1 MFVRQSST
9 QLLQSGGLW
18 QEALDLYSPFG
29 IKSKQHPHLVIVFPS
44 GAQIQFKVCQSDAD
58 TKNFDGGQYSFVCF
72 DEAQWHSQ
80 KQVSYLESRIRS
92 KAKGPHRLVCTCNPL
107 RESFLLKFVQPYL
120 DQDTGIPIPELSG
133 KERYYA
139 QYNGDYVFGDT
150 AQEIID
156 KCGPNAKPQ
165 TYTFISAT
173 IYSNPVMI
181 KRNPEYL
188 DRLENLDRVE
198 RERLLLGSWY
208 AREVASSYFQR
219 QWCEIVDYAPVNVVA
234 RVRAWD
240 FAATVPSESNRDP
253 DYTAGV
259 KISRDKMGIYY
270 VEDAY
275 RFRKLTDGVL
285 KEVINTA
292 KSDGIDDC
300 VVGIVRDTGS
310 GGAAANMFFVRQLAE
325 QGIAAKSTKMSG
337 HSGKIQ
343 RFLPFAA
350 MAESGA
356 VKVVRGDWNDAFFTE
371 LESFNGGRS
380 GHDDQVDATSD
391 AFNMIAKSI
400 QIPTFTLPNMMQSSI
415 AQRLA

>member
-1 MFVRQSST
+1 
-9 QLLQSGGLW
+9 LQSGGLW
-18 QEALDLYSPFG
+18 QEALDLYGPFG
-29 IKSKQHPHLVIVFPS
+29 IKAKQHPNLVITFPS
-44 GAQIQFKVCQSDAD
+44 GAQIQFKVCQTDAD

-107 RESFLLKFVQPYL
+107 RDSFLLKFVEYYL
-120 DQDTGIPIPELSG
+120 DKDTGIPIPELSG

-150 AQEIID
+150 AKDITD
-156 KCGPNAKPQ
+156 KYGPNCKPQ

-208 AREVASSYFQR
+208 AREANSSYFQR
-219 QWCEIVDYAPVNVVA
+219 QWCEIVPYAPVNVVA

-240 FAATVPSESNRDP
+240 FAASVPSESNKDP
-253 DYTAGV
+253 DYTAGI
-259 KISRDKMGIYY
+259 KLSRDKFGTYY

-285 KEVINTA
+285 KEVIDTA
-292 KSDGIDDC
+292 KRDGIDEC
-300 VVGIVRDTGS
+300 TVGIVKDTGA
-310 GGAAANMFFVRQLAE
+310 GGAASNMFFVRQLAE
-325 QGIAAKSTKMSG
+325 HGIAARSTKMSG

-350 MAESGA
+350 MAEAGA
-356 VKVVRGDWNDAFFTE
+356 VKIVRGPWNDEFFNE
-371 LESFNGGRS
+371 LESFTGGRS

-400 QIPTFTLPNMMQSSI
+400 QIPTFTIPNYTQQSIVSKI
-415 AQRLA
+415 NS

>member
-1 MFVRQSST
+1 M
-9 QLLQSGGLW
+9 W
-18 QEALDLYSPFG
+18 QEALDLYGPFG
-29 IKSKQHPHLVIVFPS
+29 IKSKQHPHLVIMFPS

-107 RESFLLKFVQPYL
+107 RDSFLLKFVQPYL

-139 QYNGDYVFGDT
+139 QCNGDYVFGDS
-150 AQEIID
+150 AQELIE
-156 KCGPNAKPQ
+156 KHGPNTKPQ

-208 AREVASSYFQR
+208 AREQASQYFQR
-219 QWCEIVDYAPVNVVA
+219 QWCEFVDYPPVNVVT

-285 KEVINTA
+285 KEVISTA
-292 KSDGIDDC
+292 KADGLDDC
-300 VVGIVRDTGS
+300 VVGIVRDGGA

-325 QGIAAKSTKMSG
+325 QGIAARSTKMSG
-337 HSGKIQ
+337 HSGKVQ

-350 MAESGA
+350 MAEAGC
-356 VKVVRGDWNDAFFTE
+356 VKIVRGPWNDTFLNE
-371 LESFNGGRS
+371 LESFTGGRS

-400 QIPTFTLPNMMQSSI
+400 QLPTFVLPNFTKPSI
-415 AQRLA
+415 SNQLSVD